1 MDKLTLEQRHKNMQA
16 VKSKDSKIEVL
27 LRQELWKRGLKYRK
41 NVKTVFGHPDIAF
54 IGKKVAVFCDSEFW
68 HGYDWTKRKSDIKS
82 NQEFWISKIE
92 RNMARDEEV
101 NEYLTSHGWVV
112 LRFWGKQ
119 IQKDAAGCADII
131 EKEVK
136 RNGSIQIN

>member
-1 MDKLTLEQRHKNMQA
+1 MDKLTPEQRHKNMQA

-41 NVKTVFGHPDIAF
+41 NVKTVYGHPDIAF

-68 HGYDWTKRKSDIKS
+68 HGYDWENRKSDIKS
-82 NQEFWISKIE
+82 NKEFWISKIE

-101 NEYLTSHGWVV
+101 NDYLTSHGWTV

-119 IQKDAAGCADII
+119 IQKEAVKCADLI
-131 EKEVK
+131 EKEVN
-136 RNGSIQIN
+136 RNG

>member
-1 MDKLTLEQRHKNMQA
+1 MDKLTPDQRHKNMQA
-16 VKSKDSKIEVL
+16 VRSKDSKIEIL
-27 LRQELWKRGLKYRK
+27 LRQELWTRGLKYRK

-68 HGYDWTKRKSDIKS
+68 HGYDWAKRKNDIKS

-101 NEYLTSHGWVV
+101 NNYLTSHGWIV

-119 IQKDAAGCADII
+119 ILKDAARCADII
-131 EKEVK
+131 ETEVK
-136 RNGSIQIN
+136 RNG

>member
-1 MDKLTLEQRHKNMQA
+1 MDKLTPEQRHKNMQA

-41 NVKTVFGHPDIAF
+41 NVKTVFGHPDIAC
-54 IGKKVAVFCDSEFW
+54 IGKRVAVFCDSEFW

-131 EKEVK
+131 EKEVN
-136 RNGSIQIN
+136 RNG

>member
-1 MDKLTLEQRHKNMQA
+1 MDKLTPEQRHKNMQA
-16 VKSKDSKIEVL
+16 VRSKDSKIECL
-27 LRQELWKRGLKYRK
+27 LRQELWKRGLRYRK
-41 NVKTVFGHPDIAF
+41 NVNSVFGHPDIAF
-54 IGKKVAVFCDSEFW
+54 IGKKIAVFCDSEFW

-101 NEYLTSHGWVV
+101 NEYLTSHGWIV

-136 RNGSIQIN
+136 RNG

>member
-1 MDKLTLEQRHKNMQA
+1 MDKLTPEQRHKNMQA

-101 NEYLTSHGWVV
+101 NEYLTSHGWIV

-119 IQKDAAGCADII
+119 IQKDAVGCADII
-131 EKEVK
+131 EKEVN
-136 RNGSIQIN
+136 RNG